1 MRCAAR
7 IAAIAFLLAG
17 AVAATPRRNLLDG
30 ADPAAGWVT
39 APSEGVAL
47 ALSSEGAPPHAAL
60 RLDFDFRG
68 HAGWAAARLT
78 RTMRLP
84 ENWAFEL
91 RLRGDAPAETLEFK
105 LLDPTGQNV
114 WWSVRRDFAFPRDG
128 TTLRIRKRQVAFA
141 WGPAGGGE
149 IRELGAIEVT
159 ITAGSGG
166 KGTVWLEELA
176 FEELPPASASPPP
189 ATARAS
195 SSREGNVPERA
206 VDRNANTSWEPDGR
220 DPSPELV
227 LDLHGHRELGGLT
240 VDWDDRSYPRRY
252 FVELSEDSRTWTASR
267 EVSPSSGGRDWIDLP
282 DAEAA
287 FVRLRLESGASDP
300 SGASL
305 REIRVEP
312 PSFSES
318 PTAFLESVA
327 RDSPRGLWPRSFR
340 GEQLYWSL
348 VGLDGG
354 VENGLL
360 SEDGALETGRGSFS
374 LEPFVEVDGR
384 LLGWAEAEI
393 THALA
398 DGDLPIP
405 TVRRAYPGGLA
416 LEVTALADGAA
427 DAPRLWARYRLSN
440 FAAKPR
446 RAALHL
452 TIRPLQVNPPWQFL
466 STEGGFSPIRR
477 ISPERTGAIVE
488 GRSRTLVLPL
498 TGSSGLT
505 AAPFRGG
512 DVVSWLARGVVPPER
527 EASDA
532 DGFASGEF
540 TWDLELAAEGTQE
553 IVVVVPLAGAAAP
566 EPFERPGEASA
577 AFEARLSAARSFWRA
592 KLESVKISLP
602 PEAKSLQS
610 TVRSSLAWI
619 LVNRRGPAIRPGTRS
634 YARSWIRD
642 GALTG
647 AALLRL
653 GHAEEVRDFL
663 RWFAPYQF
671 ESGAVPCCVDGRG
684 ADPVPENDS
693 HGELLYLAAEYLR
706 FTGDR
711 QTLESLWPHLS
722 KAAAYI
728 DELRRRRQTDEY
740 RAPDKLL
747 FFGLLPES
755 ISHEGYSSH
764 PVHSYWDD
772 FWGIRGLSDA
782 AEIARALG
790 RNEEAAVF
798 TASRE
803 EMREDVEASLR
814 RVIAARGLDYIP
826 GSADLGDFD
835 ATSTT
840 IALEPCGEGA
850 RLLRRELD
858 GTFERYWTEFVARR
872 DAKDPKG
879 SYTPY
884 EWRVAGSFLRL
895 GRPDRA
901 QALFEYFLADRRPEE
916 WNQWAEVVYRDPRAP
931 KFIGDMPHGWVAS
944 DFLRSFLDLFAWER
958 EEDGSLVVASGLPPA
973 WLRSPGGVSIRGLRT
988 RWGSLDVSVR
998 RQGRNVLVDLGG
1010 RSKIPPGGFVVRPP
1024 LKGPVASLMV
1034 DGKPA
1039 SGGVGSGDAVVRK
1052 LPARIWFRESGGDR

>member
-1 MRCAAR
+1 
-7 IAAIAFLLAG
+7 
-17 AVAATPRRNLLDG
+17 
-30 ADPAAGWVT
+30 
-39 APSEGVAL
+39 
-47 ALSSEGAPPHAAL
+47 
-60 RLDFDFRG
+60 
-68 HAGWAAARLT
+68 
-78 RTMRLP
+78 
-84 ENWAFEL
+84 
-91 RLRGDAPAETLEFK
+91 
-105 LLDPTGQNV
+105 
-114 WWSVRRDFAFPRDG
+114 
-128 TTLRIRKRQVAFA
+128 
-141 WGPAGGGE
+141 
-149 IRELGAIEVT
+149 
-159 ITAGSGG
+159 
-166 KGTVWLEELA
+166 
-176 FEELPPASASPPP
+176 
-189 ATARAS
+189 
-195 SSREGNVPERA
+195 
-206 VDRNANTSWEPDGR
+206 
-220 DPSPELV
+220 V

-755 ISHEGYSSH
+755 ISHEGTRVIRSTPTGTTSGASAGCPTRRRSPARSEGTTRRRSS
-764 PVHSYWDD
+764 
-772 FWGIRGLSDA
+772 R
-782 AEIARALG
+782 
-790 RNEEAAVF
+790 
-798 TASRE
+798 ASRE

-850 RLLRRELD
+850 RLPRRELD

-998 RQGRNVLVDLGG
+998 RQGR
-1010 RSKIPPGGFVVRPP
+1010 RSSSISAADRRFHREDSSCARRSRDPSRASWSTGSPRPE
-1024 LKGPVASLMV
+1024 
-1034 DGKPA
+1034 A
-1039 SGGVGSGDAVVRK
+1039 SGAATPSCGNCPPESGSE
-1052 LPARIWFRESGGDR
+1052 ESGGDR